1 MYFHRN
7 RNFGNGSLNAN
18 ISNSSINK
26 NLSNANQ
33 YFSKKVLTLTLRH
46 SVYFCCEVMKLKM
59 LIKEFADF
67 TGVSVR
73 TLHYYDEIGL
83 LTPAF
88 VDRSTG
94 YRFYDENS
102 LLRMQEIL
110 FYRELDFS
118 LKSIGE
124 ILSSPN
130 YDKNKALKEQK
141 LLLTLK
147 KERLERLI
155 SAIDGAVKGE
165 NVMKAFENSEFEKH
179 KDEVKEKWG
188 KTDAY
193 REHAQR
199 TKNYPKQKWNDLAAG
214 MDHIMAEFALCMRN
228 DETPDSAAA
237 QILVKLLQNHI
248 TENYYLCTNEI
259 LAGLGQMY
267 VADDRFKNN
276 IDKHADGTAA
286 FICEAVEVYCRK

>member
-1 MYFHRN
+1 M
-7 RNFGNGSLNAN
+7 
-18 ISNSSINK
+18 
-26 NLSNANQ
+26 Q
-33 YFSKKVLTLTLRH
+33 V
-46 SVYFCCEVMKLKM
+46 
-59 LIKEFADF
+59 KEFAEF

-88 VDRSTG
+88 VDKTTG

-130 YDKNKALKEQK
+130 YDKSKALNEQK
-141 LLLTLK
+141 QLLTLK

-155 SAIDGAVKGE
+155 SAIDGAAKGE
-165 NVMKAFENSEFEKH
+165 NVMKAFDNSEFEKH
-179 KDEVKEKWG
+179 KAEAKEKWG

-193 REHAQR
+193 KEHAER
-199 TKNYPKQKWNDLAAG
+199 TKHYSKQTWDSLAEG
-214 MDHIMAEFALCMRN
+214 MDHIMAEFALCMRKG
-228 DETPDSAAA
+228 ERPASTEA
-237 QILVKLLQNHI
+237 QNLVKMLQNHI
-248 TENYYLCTNEI
+248 TENYYLCTSQI

-267 VADDRFKNN
+267 VADERFTNN

-286 FICEAVEVYCRK
+286 FIFEAISVYCSK